1 MQLSVVHT
9 AVSSG
14 SGWTEVFS
22 GSAGKAAPPA
32 VMRPQVQLSQLPV
45 LFMWGRVQVCST
57 SRPAG

>member
-45 LFMWGRVQVCST
+45 LFMW
-57 SRPAG
+57 